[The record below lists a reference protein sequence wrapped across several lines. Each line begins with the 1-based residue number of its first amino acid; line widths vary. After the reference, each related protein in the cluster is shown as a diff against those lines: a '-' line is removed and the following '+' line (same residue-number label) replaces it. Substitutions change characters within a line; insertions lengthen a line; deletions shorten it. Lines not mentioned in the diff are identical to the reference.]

1 MYFCFGIILFFK
13 VLGYN
18 LIYFF
23 QNFIRGEQPM
33 SSALLGVSSLVSSYC
48 KENTECQDLPEVQAI
63 ITQYEELLG
72 SNCAAIDSAEED
84 KVILALKVNKEY
96 DGIREIF
103 NLV

>member
-1 MYFCFGIILFFK
+1 
-13 VLGYN
+13 
-18 LIYFF
+18 
-23 QNFIRGEQPM
+23 M

-96 DGIREIF
+96 DGIREIIYF
-103 NLV
+103 VQGFSMKIDGSNSRSHINHM

>member
-1 MYFCFGIILFFK
+1 MCK
-13 VLGYN
+13 VLEYHF
-18 LIYFF
+18 IEFFF

-103 NLV
+103 YFVQAFSMKI